1 MNIESVASIA
11 SDITEID
18 TTELNEHLKLL
29 IQINNMLITVIDNLQ
44 KINTQLCMTVSHVS
58 NFRYILNTKVD
69 EINDQL

>member
-29 IQINNMLITVIDNLQ
+29 IQINNMLVTVIDNLQ
-44 KINTQLCMTVSHVS
+44 KINTQLCITVSNVS
-58 NFRYILNTKVD
+58 NFRYILNAKVE
-69 EINDQL
+69 EINGQL

>member
-11 SDITEID
+11 SDITEIG
-18 TTELNEHLKLL
+18 ELNEHLKLI

-44 KINTQLCMTVSHVS
+44 KINIQLCMTVSHVS

-69 EINDQL
+69 EINDNI